1 MLTNIEFEDK
11 KDLLEEQR
19 EKKKEQKNISKK
31 RIEKFE
37 KIRELEKERCSIS
50 VAVNTKE
57 IFYRSNGIC
66 INNSANITIRKRNLK
81 EYYCCY
87 DFALK
92 ELREQEY
99 KQMLE
104 HYKSYLKDS
113 RKGFSTFIKQ
123 YIIIDEL
130 LLYRLIEEVSDSKQ
144 QRYKKRVIWERHME
158 LNYIDSNS
166 LRLFEELNKMTLA
179 EKIRV
184 KEMVEYNKKYAKK

>member
-1 MLTNIEFEDK
+1 MLTNREFEDK
-11 KDLLEEQR
+11 KYLLEENR
-19 EKKKEQKNISKK
+19 EKKEPKNLSKI

-50 VAVNTKE
+50 VPVNTKE

-87 DFALK
+87 DVDL
-92 ELREQEY
+92 EQLREQEY

-104 HYKSYLKDS
+104 HYRSYLKDS

-123 YIIIDEL
+123 YIIVDEL
-130 LLYRLIEEVSDSKQ
+130 LIKRLIEEVSKTKQ
-144 QRYKKRVIWERHME
+144 QRYKKRVIWERHKR
-158 LNYIDSNS
+158 LNCIDSNR